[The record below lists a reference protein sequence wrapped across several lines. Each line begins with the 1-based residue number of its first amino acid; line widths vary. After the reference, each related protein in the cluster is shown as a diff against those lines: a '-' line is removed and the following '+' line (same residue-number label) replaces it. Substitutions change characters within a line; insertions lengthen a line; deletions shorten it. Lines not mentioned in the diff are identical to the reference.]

1 MNHSA
6 CCRARAASGIALAW
20 LLATVGLAA
29 PPTNSQMQLP
39 NILYIFTDQQFA
51 EAMSCVGNP
60 HVKTPAMDQLA
71 ARGMLFTEAYCASPV
86 CSPSRGSMLTGLFPH
101 QHGVTVNNR
110 RINAERTDIC
120 IEHLLGARGYE
131 CVYAGKWHLASG
143 PTLSKAEQKQHP
155 YRVISRVSD
164 AKVSDACARYFDE
177 KPARP
182 FFLIASYLDPH
193 DICLW
198 AMGKPKGYQHS
209 LAPRVPTNECPPLP
223 QNYDVPQDEPEML
236 RPFYMARHTE
246 QKSFDAA
253 KWRQYLYV
261 YYRMVEAVDAD
272 IGRLLDALRRND
284 LCRNTLIVF
293 SSDHG
298 DGLAAH
304 QWLGKCCHYEEAM
317 RVPFIVCL
325 EDVIEPGRVDRTHLV
340 SSGPDFYATALDYAG
355 VAIPEDCQGNSL
367 RCLLEGTD
375 AAPEW
380 RDQVVSEI
388 WVPGNSPRR
397 GEDWK
402 SAWGRMLRTA
412 RFKYTLYDRGR
423 YREQL
428 HDLQKDRRE
437 MHNLAADPAYRNV
450 LAEHRRRLGEWC
462 RQTGD
467 TDFLPHLMTGQ
478 NGGSASGKE
487 HEP

>member
-1 MNHSA
+1 MGHRA
-6 CCRARAASGIALAW
+6 FYCRISREVLFLALAW
-20 LLATVGLAA
+20 LSASAVTAA
-29 PPTNSQMQLP
+29 PDEGQRGLP

-51 EAMSCVGNP
+51 GAMSCAGNER
-60 HVKTPAMDQLA
+60 VRTPAMDRLA
-71 ARGMLFTEAYCASPV
+71 ARGTMFTEAYCASPV

-110 RINAERTDIC
+110 RINKEVTDIC
-120 IEHLLGARGYE
+120 IEHLLGAKGYE

-155 YRVISRVSD
+155 YRVISRMSD
-164 AKVSDACARYFDE
+164 RKVSDACARYLDE
-177 KPARP
+177 KRDRP

-198 AMGKPKGYQHS
+198 AMGKSGGYQHP
-209 LAPRVPTNECPPLP
+209 A
-223 QNYDVPQDEPEML
+223 VPQVPLSQCPLLPPNYAVPEDEPEVL
-236 RPFYMARHTE
+236 RQFYMARHIE
-246 QKSFDAA
+246 QKSFDDQ
-253 KWRQYLYV
+253 KWRQYLYT
-261 YYRMVEAVDAD
+261 YYRMIEAVDAD
-272 IGRLLDALRRND
+272 IGRLLDALRRNG
-284 LCRNTLIVF
+284 LERRTLIVF

-325 EDVIEPGRVDRTHLV
+325 DGVIEPGRVDREHLV

-355 VAIPEDCQGNSL
+355 VAIPDGCQGKSL
-367 RCLLEGTD
+367 RCLLEG
-375 AAPEW
+375 AASSCPW

-412 RFKYTLYDRGR
+412 RFKYSIYDRGR
-423 YREQL
+423 HREQL
-428 HDLQKDRRE
+428 HDMHNDRGD
-437 MHNLAADPAYRNV
+437 MHNLATDPKYRDILAD
-450 LAEHRRRLGEWC
+450 HRRRLADWC
-462 RQTGD
+462 RRTND
-467 TDFLPHLMTGQ
+467 TTFLPHLL
-478 NGGSASGKE
+478 S
-487 HEP
+487 P